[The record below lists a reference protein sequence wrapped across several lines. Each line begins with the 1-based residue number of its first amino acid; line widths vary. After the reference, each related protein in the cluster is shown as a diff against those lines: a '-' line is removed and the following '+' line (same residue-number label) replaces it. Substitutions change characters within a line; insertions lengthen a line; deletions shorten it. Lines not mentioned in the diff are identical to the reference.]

1 MSRLLVLASQPRMA
15 LGALL
20 TLALAVGAV
29 IGSGANFTASSANPT
44 NTFTA
49 GTLTMSNSKAGAAVL
64 TASNMRPGDPASTG
78 TVDIKNTGSLSGAF
92 TVSRSALTD
101 SDGGNPMSAKLNL
114 TIVDCGVF
122 AGATPPTC
130 GDGDDVSRYSGTL
143 SAMPSRALG
152 TFAGGAE
159 HRYEFSVALD
169 GSAGDAYQGDSS
181 SATFDW
187 NAA

>member
-29 IGSGANFTASSANPT
+29 IGSGANFTASSANPA
-44 NTFTA
+44 NTFSS
-49 GTLTMSNSKAGAAVL
+49 GTLTMLNSQAGSAVL
-64 TASNMRPGDPASTG
+64 TAANMRPGDPATTG

-92 TVSRSALTD
+92 SVSKSALTD
-101 SDGGNPMSAKLNL
+101 SDGANPMSAKLNL
-114 TIVDCGVF
+114 TVVDCGVY

-130 GDGDDVSRYSGTL
+130 GDGDDVSKYSGTL
-143 SAMPSRALG
+143 GAMPTRALG
-152 TFAGGAE
+152 TFAAGE
-159 HRYEFSVALD
+159 HHRYEFSVALD
-169 GSAGDAYQGDSS
+169 SSANDGYQGDSS
-181 SATFDW
+181 SATFNW

>member
-1 MSRLLVLASQPRMA
+1 MSRLLVLAGQPRMA

-44 NTFTA
+44 NTFSS
-49 GTLTMSNSKAGAAVL
+49 GTLTMVNSKAGAAVL

-78 TVDIKNTGSLSGAF
+78 TVDIENSGSLSGAF
-92 TVSRSALTD
+92 TVSKSALVD
-101 SDGGNPMSAKLNL
+101 SDGSNPMSGKLNL
-114 TIVDCGVF
+114 TVTDCGVYV
-122 AGATPPTC
+122 GATPPTC

-143 SAMPSRALG
+143 GAMGSTALG
-152 TFAGGAE
+152 TFAAGE
-159 HRYEFSVALD
+159 HHRYRFSVALD

-181 SATFDW
+181 SVTFDW